1 LELRLLTGVP
11 FRRMAAVSATRAT
24 AWRSLIFGHHWPH
37 SRIPDDRTGRFRV
50 DPLIII
56 LNAKFAWEYV
66 MIEGACVQMGLRCV
80 GSVRRILVLIAMAG
94 IGIGM
99 TGFPAALT
107 PSLDSSAKAQTS
119 KSSRN
124 VPDFVD
130 VVERVKP
137 AVVGVRTQLA
147 EGTVGRGS
155 RGSRERQESPL
166 DQFNAPSGRP
176 DAAPTPRRQTSI
188 GSGFFISSDGYIVTT
203 NHVIER
209 ATSIDITTDDGKS
222 HSAKLVGADPKSDL
236 ALLKVDADQ
245 EFSFVRL
252 SDRAPRIGEWVVAV
266 GNPFGLGG
274 TVTAGIVSA
283 RARDIKMGTYNDFLQ
298 IDAPMNQGN
307 SGGPT
312 FDLDGDVIGVNSAI
326 FSPGGGGSIGIGF
339 AIPAETVKAVV
350 GQLKEKGKV
359 VRGWMGVSIQA
370 ATEEG
375 PQGVKPAPG
384 ARVVETQ
391 PNSPAATAGL
401 AVGDVITSLNGE
413 PIKDDRELIKKV
425 SELAPGTSVNLAVR
439 RRGEEMTIAVTLGEL
454 PG

>member
-1 LELRLLTGVP
+1 
-11 FRRMAAVSATRAT
+11 
-24 AWRSLIFGHHWPH
+24 
-37 SRIPDDRTGRFRV
+37 
-50 DPLIII
+50 
-56 LNAKFAWEYV
+56 
-66 MIEGACVQMGLRCV
+66 
-80 GSVRRILVLIAMAG
+80 MAG
-94 IGIGM
+94 IGVGM

-107 PSLDSSAKAQTS
+107 PSLDVSAKAQTS

-130 VVERVKP
+130 VVEKVKP

-155 RGSRERQESPL
+155 RGSRERQDSPL
-166 DQFNAPSGRP
+166 EQFGAPGGRP

-188 GSGFFISSDGYIVTT
+188 GSGFFISADGYIVTT

-209 ATSIDITTDDGKS
+209 ATSIEITTDDGKS
-222 HSAKLVGADPKSDL
+222 HTAKLIGADPKSDL

-245 EFSFVRL
+245 QFPFARL
-252 SDRAPRIGEWVVAV
+252 SDRTPRIGEWVVAV

-339 AIPAETVKAVV
+339 AIQAETVKLVV

-359 VRGWMGVSIQA
+359 VRGWLGISIQA

-401 AVGDVITSLNGE
+401 AAGDVITSLNGE
-413 PIKDDRELIKKV
+413 PVKDDRELIKKV
-425 SELAPGTSVNLAVR
+425 SGLAPGTSVSLAVR